1 MCDTT
6 IENKI
11 WHYPRWT
18 YLEKQCV
25 YQSLVS
31 SGSREKG
38 KSEAG
43 GDSVFSPPEGRGH
56 SAPGLSSERGFIDQ

>member
-6 IENKI
+6 IEKI
-11 WHYPRWT
+11 WHHPPRT

-43 GDSVFSPPEGRGH
+43 GDSVFSPPDGRGR